1 MSVVI
6 GTSAFYMTPT
16 MITIMIMIVITAT
29 TMTTMTMMMIM
40 VMMMMMM
47 LMTVMMVQ
55 WNPSLQT
62 AAYKGQFRLSRR
74 KAHKYSLIRTTDTFL
89 RSESQ
94 TLTYHQPRFA
104 TDTGFQRTF
113 YFLVSHNHLLIVY
126 IVPCWINDRFVWVNT
141 ILLKK
146 EENSVTCM
154 FDFDKTL
161 INLLLLLTW
170 DL

>member
-1 MSVVI
+1 
-6 GTSAFYMTPT
+6 MTPT

-29 TMTTMTMMMIM
+29 TMTTMTTMMIM

-62 AAYKGQFRLSRR
+62 PAYKVQFRLSRR
-74 KAHKYSLIRTTDTFL
+74 KAHMYSLIRTTDTFL
-89 RSESQ
+89 RPESQ
-94 TLTYHQPRFA
+94 TLTYHQPRFT
-104 TDTGFQRTF
+104 TDTGFLRTF
-113 YFLVSHNHLLIVY
+113 YFLVSLNHLLIVY
-126 IVPCWINDRFVWVNT
+126 IVPCRIND

-161 INLLLLLTW
+161 INLLLLLT
-170 DL
+170 